1 MTLEQPR
8 PLVVDAS
15 VAIAICIEEPT
26 FERAV
31 AILRER
37 EVAGARVLAPAFLW
51 LEILNVLIRRYHQP
65 PELVLQSIVDLE
77 TLGLT
82 SVELDRPQVL
92 LTLDLLGR
100 HRISAY
106 DASYLALA
114 ESVDGDL
121 LTLDH
126 QLAAA
131 AGSRALPITGR
142 RAFREIQ
149 APYEDSWV
157 AWPGAAAYLK
167 ELRAQMVAQA
177 NG

>member
-1 MTLEQPR
+1 MTLEKSR

-15 VAIAICIEEPT
+15 VAIAICIEEPA
-26 FERAV
+26 FERTV
-31 AILRER
+31 TILRER
-37 EVAGARVLAPAFLW
+37 EVGGARILAPAFLW

-121 LTLDH
+121 LTFDRR
-126 QLAAA
+126 LAAA
-131 AGSRALPITGR
+131 AGT
-142 RAFREIQ
+142 RAFPISDEHAIRETPD
-149 APYEDSWV
+149 AYEDSWA

-167 ELRAQMVAQA
+167 KLRAQMVGQA
-177 NG
+177 SG